1 MMVNP
6 MNGTENDDKTK
17 HVYDDMS
24 KITQNIFSRDRLWFI
39 QTSQP
44 KV

>member
-24 KITQNIFSRDRLWFI
+24 KINQKHFF
-39 QTSQP
+39 
-44 KV
+44 